1 MKMKFC
7 SDGHLEIISLGKGKY
22 YGEKG
27 LEELKRAIDEYNKG
41 IPDKFKIR
49 KTIYDHTNKA

>member
-1 MKMKFC
+1 MKFC

-27 LEELKRAIDEYNKG
+27 LEELKRAIDEYNED
-41 IPDKFKIR
+41 IPDEFKVS
-49 KTIYDHTNKA
+49 KTIYDCTNKA